1 MFKKLHEKPNAVMPY
16 DQNIEGARDVVYDV
30 RDIDISYNLTKK
42 IIKDLSFVVNQ
53 GDFLS
58 ILGPNGAGKSTL
70 IKAMCRIHNPSKGSI
85 IFESKLVHKENPFSF
100 YFRYFSLHCKKL
112 FFKFTNPSNI
122 DSKNSKYVQQIQKLE
137 ASEKYKPT
145 GLFEMIQV
153 GLTFNKQKKQE
164 WLEYYKDL
172 RIKKLEKK
180 IDSNDALMNIDELI
194 KKEHDYY
201 HENVKKEAYSSKE
214 LAKRLAYVPQILDFP
229 KNIKVYDFVKLGRFP
244 HAKLGMS
251 QKQENEIIM
260 EALETVEMAD
270 FSDVYLED
278 LSGGQQQRCLIAM
291 ALAQDTNTI
300 VLDEPTNHLD
310 IKSQLEIIDLLH
322 RLNHQLNKTIILVI
336 HDLNY
341 SIRYANKLLVLK
353 HGQSVAFGDC
363 QQVITEE
370 LIKEVFEVNS
380 KIGIDQ
386 NNRKFIEYSWLDQSS
401 HNQVKRDQQE
411 LQELLK
417 SVESIPVLS
426 VEDQKALEKLNQE
439 LYDLAIS
446 HEEYNRLKN
455 EILDHYSNN

>member
-1 MFKKLHEKPNAVMPY
+1 MFKKLHEQPNSVMPY
-16 DQNIEGARDVVYDV
+16 DDNKEGGNQVVYDV

-85 IFESKLVHKENPFSF
+85 IFENKLVHKENPFTF
-100 YFRYFSLHCKKL
+100 YFRYYSLHFKKW
-112 FFKFTNPSNI
+112 FFKFTNPQSI
-122 DSKNSKYVQQIQKLE
+122 GSKNNKYEEQIKKLQATE
-137 ASEKYKPT
+137 TYKPT
-145 GLFEMIQV
+145 GLFEIIQV
-153 GLTFNKQKKQE
+153 GLTFNKQKKIE
-164 WLEYYKDL
+164 WLDYYKDL

-180 IDSNDALMNIDELI
+180 IDNNDALMNIDELI

-201 HENVKKEAYSSKE
+201 HENAKKEAYSSKE

-260 EALETVEMAD
+260 QALETVEMSD

-353 HGQSVAFGDC
+353 HGKCVAFGDC
-363 QQVITEE
+363 QNVITEE
-370 LIKEVFEVNS
+370 LIKDVFEVNS
-380 KIGIDQ
+380 KIGADQ
-386 NNRKFIEYSWLDQSS
+386 NHRKFIEYSWLDSNEQYK
-401 HNQVKRDQQE
+401 VKKNEQQM
-411 LQELLK
+411 QDMLK
-417 SVESIPVLS
+417 AVESVPMLTN
-426 VEDQKALEKLNQE
+426 EDKKQLEKLNEQLFNLE
-439 LYDLAIS
+439 LS
-446 HEEYNRLKN
+446 HEEYNRLKQ
-455 EILDHYSNN
+455 EILDRYS